1 MGVPADVRAEVEE
14 ELAPV
19 FAALAGTLAQCD
31 RMRTAAEEEAALRVA
46 AASAGAEQAVA
57 LARSRSA
64 AVRAEVFESRRRQ
77 AEAEAEGV
85 LAAARDEVRRI
96 GLQSRRVASSL
107 VAEVVDTVRRTGT
120 DGP

>member
-64 AVRAEVFESRRRQ
+64 AVRAEVFESRRR
-77 AEAEAEGV
+77 EAEAEGV